1 MKKAVTRE
9 HRSTV
14 LLDSIRRLLRRG
26 ATSHLLNLL
35 KRIHPADLPPQLAYL
50 TESEAGEVLR
60 LLVDHDLATAAAVV
74 TGLHPNDAA
83 KKLALLDVK
92 EISLVL
98 QLCPSDDAAEIVAEM
113 PEELRE
119 NVLLQMRAEE
129 GEEVQDLLSYPEET
143 AGRIMSPDFFAL
155 QEEVS
160 AGEAVKALRSQ
171 QDVEMVFYLY
181 VVDSRNHLLGV
192 VSLRQLI
199 LAEPDRPLR
208 SIMSTSVISVRT
220 EQDQEEVAR
229 LVSRYNLLAVPVV
242 DDQNRLVGII
252 TVDDVI
258 DVLREEATEDFY
270 KLAGTSDEERL
281 QRSPL
286 SAARHRLPWLTVS
299 LVGGAAVATLYAL
312 YEPLMTA
319 PGGPLARIMI
329 FLGFLPMIVGMGG
342 NVGTQSATIVV
353 RGLATGRLEKR
364 QVWSV
369 LLREVRI
376 AGALGVSYGA
386 LLWLASLWIPAL
398 PPMTGLVVG
407 STICAIMILAAAV
420 GSFLPMLLARM
431 SLDPAIATGPFLT
444 SVVDILGIVV
454 YFQLA
459 LLLLGR

>member
-1 MKKAVTRE
+1 MKAVTRE

-35 KRIHPADLPPQLAYL
+35 KRVHPADLPPQFSYL
-50 TESEAGEVLR
+50 TEAEAVEILK
-60 LLVDHDLATAAAVV
+60 LLIDHDLSTAAAVV
-74 TGLHPNDAA
+74 TALHPNDAS
-83 KKLALLDVK
+83 KKLARLDIR

-98 QLCPSDDAAEIVAEM
+98 QLCPSDDAAEILAEM

-119 NVLLQMRAEE
+119 GVLSQMRAEE

-155 QEEVS
+155 PEETS
-160 AGEAVKALRSQ
+160 AGEAVSALRSQ
-171 QDVEMVFYLY
+171 HDVEMVFYLY

-199 LAEPDRPLR
+199 LADPEVPLKR
-208 SIMSTSVISVRT
+208 IMSTNVFSVRT

-229 LVSRYNLLAVPVV
+229 LVSRYNLLAIPVV
-242 DDQNRLVGII
+242 DEQNRLVGII

-258 DVLREEATEDFY
+258 DVLREEATDDFY
-270 KLAGTSDEERL
+270 KLAGTSNEERL
-281 QRSPL
+281 QRSAL
-286 SAARHRLPWLTVS
+286 SAARHRLPWLSVS

-312 YEPLMTA
+312 YEPLMTS
-319 PGGPLARIMI
+319 PRGPISRIMI

-342 NVGTQSATIVV
+342 NIGTQSATIVV

-369 LLREVRI
+369 LLREIRI
-376 AGALGVSYGA
+376 AGILGLSYGA
-386 LLWLASLWIPAL
+386 LLWAASLWIPSL
-398 PPMTGLVVG
+398 PHLTGLLVG

-420 GSFLPMLLARM
+420 GSFLPMLLARI

-444 SVVDILGIVV
+444 SAIDILGIVV

-459 LLLLGR
+459 LSLLGR